1 MSSTWG
7 IKRLRYCG
15 LCLGRGKPCCVSG
28 SASTQIVDQTTTSPP
43 TAYFQT
49 FMYFHV
55 YQIYALFHRNNA
67 SFSSFSLYIARSY
80 SSRRLVCTSR
90 QALVQ
95 IQKIKTAGY
104 SLHIVGNSKGVPA
117 RAGLLE
123 YTAAFWYSF
132 ISVWDSCDGTIWYSA
147 HIVYIVSTL
156 LAFCIISHCNIWN

>member
-1 MSSTWG
+1 MEMRFSV
-7 IKRLRYCG
+7 RRNANNN
-15 LCLGRGKPCCVSG
+15 P
-28 SASTQIVDQTTTSPP
+28 TQYVPSNNATSISNLHI
-43 TAYFQT
+43 FLLSNI
-49 FMYFHV
+49 MYFHV